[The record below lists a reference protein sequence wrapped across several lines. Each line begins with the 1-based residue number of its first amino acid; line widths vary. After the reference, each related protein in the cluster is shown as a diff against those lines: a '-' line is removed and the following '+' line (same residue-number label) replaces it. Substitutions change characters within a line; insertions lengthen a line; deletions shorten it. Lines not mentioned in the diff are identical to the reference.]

1 MKGAVPPLDRERA
14 ARVFAWGDALRRCLG
29 AGLAVRVGETTVLSR
44 LVHLQRPDAPG
55 EVQIAAS
62 DAGRTFYH
70 RARAGEILHADV
82 FHAIAVIDQHQIAQA
97 IAAAIDAWF
106 EAGAGEWR
114 GAGRPADYIDI
125 QTGAGG
131 GRVSGALIYGR
142 KQGLRRSHLNHVHV
156 ACGLPDEHLPLV
168 LWVIAAV
175 EAAIVRQGAELRR
188 IERIVPAPPG
198 RGRSLA
204 DYADVSDSLLRES
217 APGAGP
223 GQVDPG
229 DIAALVALADEFGG
243 VEEARE
249 TLAACLQARDG
260 ESEFRQLTG
269 RALNAL
275 LERGLLTTDR
285 RHNLVLSAEG
295 ERLHRALISHQR
307 EVELEFRRLIRRVP
321 LPVRRGA
328 DGRGP
333 GRRDRERTG
342 PVLRIRP
349 VGADEWPTDI
359 APAETVARAYARAL
373 AAGVRPGA
381 IAAGDICIRERG
393 RPRPLDLCLLIDA
406 SASMAGKRI
415 KAARYLTE
423 HILLA
428 TRDRVAVVT
437 FQERQVDVRVPFT
450 RSYERAL
457 AGLRQIK
464 PQGLT
469 PLAQGMLGA
478 LEYLRAARA
487 QNPML
492 VLVTDGIPTVPE
504 WTLNP
509 IADACR
515 AAEEVARQRV
525 QFACI
530 GLEPNREFLTQLARA
545 ARGRLH
551 VVSELER
558 DEMVGIIHRE
568 RGS

>member
-1 MKGAVPPLDRERA
+1 MMSELPNLAGERA
-14 ARVFAWGDALRRCLG
+14 ARLIAWGEAARKALG
-29 AGLAVRVGETTVLSR
+29 AGPAVRIGETTVLSR
-44 LVHLQRPDAPG
+44 QVHLQRPDAPG

-70 RARAGEILHADV
+70 RARAGEILHADI
-82 FHAIAVIDQHQIAQA
+82 FHAIAVIDQHQMARA
-97 IAAAIDAWF
+97 ITAAIELWF
-106 EAGAGEWR
+106 ETGISEWR
-114 GAGRPADYIDI
+114 SAGRPTDYIDI

-142 KQGLRRSHLNHVHV
+142 KQGLRQSHLNHVHL
-156 ACGLPDEHLPLV
+156 ACGLPDEYLPLV

-175 EAAIVRQGAELRR
+175 EGAIVRQGVELRR
-188 IERIVPAPPG
+188 IERVVPAPPG
-198 RGRSLA
+198 RSQSLA

-217 APGAGP
+217 APEAGP
-223 GQVDPG
+223 GEVDPS
-229 DIAALVALADEFGG
+229 DIAALVFLADEFGG

-249 TLAACLQARDG
+249 ILAACLRAEDYG
-260 ESEFRQLTG
+260 SHQLSG
-269 RALNAL
+269 RALSAL
-275 LERGLLTTDR
+275 LGRGLLTTDR
-285 RHNLVLSAEG
+285 QHNLVLSNEG
-295 ERLHRALISHQR
+295 ERLQRALTAHQR

-328 DGRGP
+328 GGRGP

-349 VGADEWPTDI
+349 VSADEWPTDI

-373 AAGVRPGA
+373 RAGTRPGA
-381 IAAGDICIRERG
+381 ITAGDICIRERG

-450 RSYERAL
+450 RSYDRAQ

-478 LEYLRAARA
+478 LEYLRAERA

-492 VLVTDGIPTVPE
+492 VLITDGIPTVPE